1 MGTALATK
9 CVASVMLATYWLPV
23 KGVPV
28 SSMPTARPVVELT
41 VTVVEA
47 VLVVT
52 TPSEEVS
59 AWPLA

>member
-9 CVASVMLATYWLPV
+9 CVASVMLETYWLPV
-23 KGVPV
+23 NGVPE
-28 SSMPTARPVVELT
+28 SNMPTASPVVDPT